1 MATPLTSRDKLR
13 KLAGPLLVSAALGG
27 LLYVGGDTSQA
38 IGLEAFR
45 TTRLVL
51 GFLLGMATILSLA
64 VLVNRFLRY
73 VVLEGL
79 AAPALGSAVPQL
91 LVQLTAAVVYSV
103 AFAAIAGVVFKQDL
117 SVLLAASGVFGLVF
131 GMAIRELILDTFTG
145 LALNLDRPIRIG
157 DDIQLHRA
165 GDATIEGRVLEI
177 SWRTARILDRNGN
190 VVVVAN
196 SRLAGYTITNFSMP
210 QLHARTV
217 LTLTLDHAV
226 PPDRGLRILTA
237 AALDG
242 QQGHVL
248 PDAPPPRTLIGAITP
263 HGVEYMVECF
273 PTFAARLG
281 ARSAVL
287 LACHRHLAQAGI
299 QPAWP
304 KQTHA
309 YAEAGAGLQ
318 PRPDPARLAALL
330 GATEPFQDLAP
341 EDLVWIVETAALR
354 DLPATGTLVQAG
366 EAAAAMF
373 LVVEGL
379 LSAQAPRHHAGLSPP
394 PTLLGPGV
402 LIGAHATL
410 SGDTYR
416 RTIRARTDALLCEI
430 DLKALSRLLDRRPD
444 ASGPISRRAAEE
456 YAAGEAAAGRGAGIA
471 SADLAG
477 DIDRHLRRIGG
488 RRATVS
494 PEQGSRARGPS

>member
-1 MATPLTSRDKLR
+1 M
-13 KLAGPLLVSAALGG
+13 
-27 LLYVGGDTSQA
+27 
-38 IGLEAFR
+38 
-45 TTRLVL
+45 
-51 GFLLGMATILSLA
+51 
-64 VLVNRFLRY
+64 
-73 VVLEGL
+73 
-79 AAPALGSAVPQL
+79 
-91 LVQLTAAVVYSV
+91 
-103 AFAAIAGVVFKQDL
+103 
-117 SVLLAASGVFGLVF
+117 LLAASGVFGLVF

-273 PTFAARLG
+273 PTFAARL
-281 ARSAVL
+281 ARAVRCFWRAIAIWRRPESSRL
-287 LACHRHLAQAGI
+287 GQSKLMCVYQSRG
-299 QPAWP
+299 PASSPDPIRPGSPPCSVLPNPFRIWR
-304 KQTHA
+304 
-309 YAEAGAGLQ
+309 GRIWSGSWRQ
-318 PRPDPARLAALL
+318 PRCAIACDRNARAGRRSGGGDVPGGRRPAERASAPASYWPAA
-330 GATEPFQDLAP
+330 
-341 EDLVWIVETAALR
+341 
-354 DLPATGTLVQAG
+354 PAK
-366 EAAAAMF
+366 
-373 LVVEGL
+373 
-379 LSAQAPRHHAGLSPP
+379 
-394 PTLLGPGV
+394 LLGPGV

-410 SGDTYR
+410 SGDTDR

-430 DLKALSRLLDRRPD
+430 DLKALSRLLDRCPE

-456 YAAGEAAAGRGAGIA
+456 YAAGEAAAGRDAGIA

-494 PEQGSRARGPS
+494 PEQGSRARGLS